1 MRRTVTARWFGSLL
15 LTAALAVGGLP
26 GFSGLRVSRA
36 DEATPK
42 PPAPPPAAVVT
53 MAETVSD
60 GLSKILMGGAPNSV
74 ADLKAMQQRVQKLSD
89 KLMLATVGVQVG
101 QAQGS
106 GVIVTKDG
114 YVLTAAHVSGNPG
127 RNVEFIMSDGKKLK
141 GKTLG
146 LNRTIDAGLMK
157 ITEGSDFPSVEMGLS
172 DILKD
177 GQWCLATGHPGGY
190 QSDRKPVLRLGR
202 VLVVGS
208 DTITTDCTLV
218 GGDSGGPLF
227 DFEGKVIGINSRISV
242 AISSNMHVPV
252 NTYKE
257 SWDRMVK
264 GDAWGH
270 LPGNEPYLGVK
281 RDANI
286 KEAKIAH
293 VFPDTPAAKAGIA
306 VGDLIVSVNDAAVAD
321 YAAFQGMINDHQP
334 GDELKLKIKR
344 GDQDVEIKVKL
355 GKRNG

>member
-1 MRRTVTARWFGSLL
+1 MM
-15 LTAALAVGGLP
+15 AALACG
-26 GFSGLRVSRA
+26 GLRVSRA
-36 DEATPK
+36 DEAVSTPSA
-42 PPAPPPAAVVT
+42 PAT

-60 GLSKILMGGAPNSV
+60 GLSKILMGGAPGGVS
-74 ADLKAMQQRVQKLSD
+74 DLKAMQQRVQKLSE

-106 GVIVTKDG
+106 GVIVSKDG

-127 RNVEFIMSDGKKLK
+127 RDVIFIMCDGKMLK

-146 LNRTIDAGLMK
+146 LNRTLDAGLMK
-157 ITEGSDFPSVEMGLS
+157 IADGSDFPSAEMGLS

-202 VLVVGS
+202 VLLS
-208 DTITTDCTLV
+208 DNSTITTDCTLV

-227 DFEGKVIGINSRISV
+227 DFEGRVIGINSRI
-242 AISSNMHVPV
+242 AGPINANMHVPV
-252 NTYKE
+252 NTFKDT
-257 SWDRMVK
+257 WDRMVK

-270 LPGNEPYLGVK
+270 LPGNDPYVGIK
-281 RDANI
+281 RIADS
-286 KEAKIAH
+286 KEAKIGH
-293 VFPDTPAAKAGIA
+293 VYPDTPAAKAGIL
-306 VGDLIVSVNDAAVAD
+306 VGDLIASVNDVAVAD
-321 YAAFQGMINDHQP
+321 YDAFKRIVDDHQP

-344 GDQDVEIKVKL
+344 GEMDLEVKVKL
-355 GKRNG
+355 GKK